1 MRWYDW
7 PFSLCLACRVYIS
20 TIIIIT
26 LVSAKSA
33 PGSHRWLQS
42 RGDRWAE
49 PCAFDVP
56 AGWAVVLFTHIT
68 CVIIYPG
75 IPSLCFLALGRDPSV
90 WATLV
95 SYQNFLA
102 PRMVQSL
109 SQNWLHFLWSK
120 CKWTHSHTYSLQDSG
135 PSWWLSPSPCPFWNC
150 VVIMGNPMDWAESK
164 GHCIDI
170 ASCLFKK

>member
-1 MRWYDW
+1 MYHRNNSIMRWYDW

-56 AGWAVVLFTHIT
+56 AGWAIVLFTHIT

-90 WATLV
+90 RATLV

-102 PRMVQSL
+102 PKMVQSL

-120 CKWTHSHTYSLQDSG
+120 CKWKAHILIPTLFRTLGLLGDCRHLHVPSG
-135 PSWWLSPSPCPFWNC
+135 T
-150 VVIMGNPMDWAESK
+150 V
-164 GHCIDI
+164 
-170 ASCLFKK
+170 